1 LKKVLITGATGFIG
15 GYITKAAVDRG
26 WQVYTGVR
34 KNSNLDYIKD
44 LNVEFVELNL
54 NDTSSLEGMLMEL
67 NPDIVIH
74 NAGLTKSN
82 TQEELNFVNAVLT
95 HNLAKATQFP
105 GNKLSKFVFMSS
117 LASYGPADNHGQDQI
132 NDHCTPKPV
141 TMYGKSKLYAEK
153 LIKEIPNLPYII
165 LRPTAVYGPR
175 EKDLFSV
182 FKMVAAG
189 LGLYTGKGNQKL
201 TFIHVYDLAELIIRL
216 AENNVTTKSY
226 FVSDGQTY
234 SPTELN
240 SLIAKN
246 LGKKI
251 VNFGL
256 PLWLVN
262 IVANLSEWVGKISG
276 KVPTLNVDK
285 LHEIKA
291 LNWQCDVEALYR
303 DAQYKP
309 QYLLEKGIAETV
321 QWYKKNNWL

>member
-1 LKKVLITGATGFIG
+1 MKKVLITGATGFIG
-15 GYITKAAVDRG
+15 GYITKAAVNRD
-26 WQVYTGVR
+26 WQVYTGIR
-34 KNSNLDYIKD
+34 KNSNLDYIKE
-44 LNVEFVELNL
+44 LNVQLLELNL
-54 NDTSSLEGMLMEL
+54 NDPASLEAVLMEL
-67 NPDIVIH
+67 NPDIIIH
-74 NAGLTKSN
+74 NAGLTKANS
-82 TQEELNFVNAVLT
+82 QEELNFVNGELT
-95 HNLAKATQFP
+95 HNLAKASQFP
-105 GNKLSKFVFMSS
+105 GNNLSKFVFMSS

-132 NDHCTPKPV
+132 NDQCTPHPV
-141 TMYGKSKLYAEK
+141 TMYGKSKLLAET
-153 LIKEIPNLPYII
+153 LLKEIPNLPYII

-182 FKMVAAG
+182 FKMVASG

-201 TFIHVYDLAELIIRL
+201 TFIHVYDLVELIIRL
-216 AENNVTTKSY
+216 AENEVVAKSY

-240 SLIAKN
+240 SIIAKN

-262 IVANLSEWVGKISG
+262 IVAYLSEWVGKISG
-276 KVPTLNVDK
+276 KVPALNVDK

-303 DAQYKP
+303 DTQYTPQYK
-309 QYLLEKGIAETV
+309 LEKGIAETV
-321 QWYKKNNWL
+321 QWYKTNNWI

>member
-1 LKKVLITGATGFIG
+1 M
-15 GYITKAAVDRG
+15 
-26 WQVYTGVR
+26 VR

-44 LNVEFVELNL
+44 LNAEFVELNL
-54 NDTSSLEGMLMEL
+54 NYTSSLEGMLMEL

-117 LASYGPADNHGQDQI
+117 LASYGPADNHVQDQI

-165 LRPTAVYGPR
+165 LRPTAVYGPM

-216 AENNVTTKSY
+216 AENNVKAKSY

-303 DAQYKP
+303 DTQYKP
-309 QYLLEKGIAETV
+309 QYLLERGIAETV